1 MRSSYRF
8 LVEHSSRWGQ
18 VLLNHIH
25 ALAQFGQPQG
35 PGTGKL
41 GEVQVLRHLQKCAVQ
56 IGFLEVGTDQ

>member
-1 MRSSYRF
+1 M
-8 LVEHSSRWGQ
+8 
-18 VLLNHIH
+18 LLNHIH